1 MSSRSDGPDGAQE
14 AIQRAREHLEAGDG
28 RAALEGLRAA
38 YEERPGHAQ
47 IRSYYGL
54 CLGLEDRRYHEAIEL
69 CQSAVQQEF
78 FNPELYLNVAR
89 LNLAFGFKAEG
100 LRFLRRAG
108 MIDPASPGIEHIQ
121 RELGLRA
128 DPVFSFLPRQH
139 LVNRWLGSLRHLL
152 TSAMRAPDRAAADD
166 SSPEARSLE
175 PRGTSS

>member
-1 MSSRSDGPDGAQE
+1 MSSTSDARVGAQK
-14 AIQRAREHLEAGDG
+14 AVQRAREHLEAGDG

-100 LRFLRRAG
+100 LRFLRRAE
-108 MIDPASPGIEHIQ
+108 MIDPASPGVERIQ
-121 RELGLRA
+121 RDLGLRA
-128 DPVFSFLPRQH
+128 DPVLSFLPRRH

-152 TSAMRAPDRAAADD
+152 TGTARTPELAASDEPSPDTR
-166 SSPEARSLE
+166 SSR
-175 PRGTSS
+175 PRGT